1 MLRNIGIGPQRGAN
15 AGAVRPDSM
24 ASEPLADELVRILQA
39 AEMRG
44 EHAANT
50 FRIGFYLLSAAMLG
64 ASLSINTELANQ
76 GFIAQVGTM
85 LVYSALVFGWFRTQ
99 SNRFAPW
106 LKYVSITI
114 DMAALHAGAWIM
126 AQNHHGIMEY
136 FHSFVPL
143 VLVFWHILA
152 AIRLSVA
159 ACIYSGVVSLI
170 MSSTVLF
177 VAANYG
183 GVEISEVSVW
193 GRNAINL
200 ADESTRVV
208 MISLPAFASAYV
220 AHVARGLIIR
230 AEQESQQRARLEQQK
245 EQLSKYLSKELT
257 DAVLE
262 HPEMFQL
269 GGTRRNATILFSDIR
284 NFTPLAENTEPEQV
298 VQLLNEYF
306 TEMVSIVFR
315 YGGTLDKF
323 LGDGLMAV
331 FGAPFDLEDQELRA
345 ILVAIEMVDAVSSF
359 NERHKLE
366 ERGLPRLN
374 IGVGIASGPIVA
386 GNIGSPERMEYTAI
400 GDTVNFAARLE
411 SLNKALGT
419 SIIVSEATHAV
430 LDPGLNFRPLPPLKV
445 KGKRGTP
452 PLFALN
458 IDQVDPGTIARLRAS
473 ILDQEAAQAA
483 R

>member
-1 MLRNIGIGPQRGAN
+1 MLPSVPEAAAAPPPSVRHN
-15 AGAVRPDSM
+15 ADD
-24 ASEPLADELVRILQA
+24 LAPILQA

-44 EHAANT
+44 ERVANN

-64 ASLSINTELANQ
+64 ASLGVNTSLANL
-76 GFIAQVGTM
+76 GFIVQVGAM
-85 LVYSALVFGWFRTQ
+85 LAYGAAVALWFRARSDTY
-99 SNRFAPW
+99 APW
-106 LKYVSITI
+106 LKYVSITF

-126 AQNHHGIMEY
+126 AHNHHGIMEY

-143 VLVFWHILA
+143 VLVFWHIIA
-152 AIRLSVA
+152 ALRLSVA
-159 ACIYSGVVSLI
+159 ACVYSGVVSLL
-170 MSSTVLF
+170 MSGTVLYL
-177 VAANYG
+177 AANYG

-193 GRNAINL
+193 ARNAINL

-208 MISLPAFASAYV
+208 MISLPAFASAYL

-284 NFTPLAENTEPEQV
+284 NFTPLAENTEPERV

-306 TEMVSIVFR
+306 TEMVTIVFR

-345 ILVAIEMVDAVSSF
+345 TIVALEMVKAVGSF
-359 NERHKLE
+359 NERHRLRD
-366 ERGLPRLN
+366 RGLPALN

-411 SLNKALGT
+411 SLNKSLGT
-419 SIIVSEATHAV
+419 SIIVSELTRQA
-430 LDPGLNFRPLPPLKV
+430 LGSLLEPRKLPPIKV

-452 PLFALN
+452 TIYA
-458 IDQVDPGTIARLRAS
+458 IDVEGTDEAKLDRLRAQ
-473 ILDQEAAQAA
+473 LDAKIAA

>member
-1 MLRNIGIGPQRGAN
+1 MLRTLPTAPPVGSPAPSAI
-15 AGAVRPDSM
+15 DD
-24 ASEPLADELVRILQA
+24 LAPILEA

-44 EHAANT
+44 ERVANN
-50 FRIGFYLLSAAMLG
+50 FRLGFYLLSAAMLG
-64 ASLSINTELANQ
+64 ASLSVNTSMANL
-76 GFIAQVGTM
+76 GFIVQVSAM
-85 LVYSALVFGWFRTQ
+85 LVYGGLVALWFRQRPDTY
-99 SNRFAPW
+99 APW
-106 LKYVSITI
+106 LKYVSITL

-126 AQNHHGIMEY
+126 AHNHNGIMEY

-143 VLVFWHILA
+143 VLVFWHIIA
-152 AIRLSVA
+152 ALRLSVA
-159 ACIYSGVVSLI
+159 ACVYSGVVSLI
-170 MSSTVLF
+170 MSSTVLYL
-177 VAANYG
+177 AANYG
-183 GVEISEVSVW
+183 GVEISAVSVW
-193 GRNAINL
+193 AQNAINIE
-200 ADESTRVV
+200 DESTRVV
-208 MISLPAFASAYV
+208 MIALPAFASAYV

-230 AEQESQQRARLEQQK
+230 AEQESQHRARLEQQK

-269 GGTRRNATILFSDIR
+269 GGTRRTATILFSDIR
-284 NFTPLAENTEPEQV
+284 NFTPLAENTEPERV

-306 TEMVSIVFR
+306 TEMVAIVFR

-345 ILVAIEMVDAVSSF
+345 TLVALEMVQAVRSF
-359 NERHKLE
+359 NERHDLRG
-366 ERGLPRLN
+366 RGLPSLN

-411 SLNKALGT
+411 ALNKSVGT
-419 SIIVSEATHAV
+419 SIIISETTQQA
-430 LDPGLNFRPLPPLKV
+430 LGELLEMRKLPPIKV

-452 PLFALN
+452 TIYAL
-458 IDQVDPGTIARLRAS
+458 DPDTTNDEKLAQLRDLLEARS
-473 ILDQEAAQAA
+473 AA

>member
-1 MLRNIGIGPQRGAN
+1 MLRAISESGGRPAATAPGA
-15 AGAVRPDSM
+15 AAKDD
-24 ASEPLADELVRILQA
+24 LARILQV

-44 EHAANT
+44 ERIANN
-50 FRIGFYLLSAAMLG
+50 FRLGFYLLSAAMLA
-64 ASLSINTELANQ
+64 ASLGVNTSLANQ
-76 GFIAQVGTM
+76 GFIVQVGSM
-85 LVYSALVFGWFRTQ
+85 LAYGGLVAAWFRW
-99 SNRFAPW
+99 RPDVYVPW

-114 DMAALHAGAWIM
+114 DMVMLHLSAWIM

-152 AIRLSVA
+152 ALRLSVA
-159 ACIYSGVVSLI
+159 ACIYSGVVSLLL
-170 MSSTVLF
+170 SGGVL
-177 VAANYG
+177 AAAATYG
-183 GVEISEVSVW
+183 GVEISAVSVW
-193 GRNAINL
+193 ARNAINL

-208 MISLPAFASAYV
+208 MIALPAFASAYV

-269 GGTRRNATILFSDIR
+269 GGTRRSATILFSDIR
-284 NFTPLAENTEPEQV
+284 NFTPLAENTEPERV

-306 TEMVSIVFR
+306 TEMVAIVFR

-345 ILVAIEMVDAVSSF
+345 TLVALEMVQAVESF
-359 NERHKLE
+359 NERHDLQA
-366 ERGLPRLN
+366 RGLPKLN

-411 SLNKALGT
+411 SLNKSLGT
-419 SIIVSEATHAV
+419 AIIVSEPTRMA
-430 LDPGLNFRPLPPLKV
+430 LDGLLEMRKLPPLKV

-452 PLFALN
+452 PLYT
-458 IDQVDPGTIARLRAS
+458 VDVEGVDEPAMDRLRAQ
-473 ILDQEAAQAA
+473 LEARSAA

>member
-1 MLRNIGIGPQRGAN
+1 MLPSMPEA
-15 AGAVRPDSM
+15 AAVPSLPSRDPADD
-24 ASEPLADELVRILQA
+24 LAPILQA

-44 EHAANT
+44 ERVANN

-64 ASLSINTELANQ
+64 ASLGVNTSLANL
-76 GFIAQVGTM
+76 GFIVQVSAM
-85 LVYSALVFGWFRTQ
+85 LAYGALVALWFRARPDTY
-99 SNRFAPW
+99 APW
-106 LKYVSITI
+106 LKYVSITL

-126 AQNHHGIMEY
+126 AHNHHGIMEY

-143 VLVFWHILA
+143 VLVFWHIIA
-152 AIRLSVA
+152 ALRLSVA
-159 ACIYSGVVSLI
+159 ACVYSGVVSLL
-170 MSSTVLF
+170 MSGTVLYL
-177 VAANYG
+177 AATFG

-193 GRNAINL
+193 ARNAINL

-208 MISLPAFASAYV
+208 MISLPAFASAYL

-284 NFTPLAENTEPEQV
+284 NFTPLAENTEPEHV

-345 ILVAIEMVDAVSSF
+345 TIVALEMVKAVGSF
-359 NERHKLE
+359 NERHRLHD
-366 ERGLPRLN
+366 RGLPALN

-411 SLNKALGT
+411 SLNKSLGT
-419 SIIVSEATHAV
+419 SIIVSELTRQA
-430 LDPGLNFRPLPPLKV
+430 LGSLLEPRKLPPIKV

-452 PLFALN
+452 TIYA
-458 IDQVDPGTIARLRAS
+458 IDAESTDEAKLDRLRAE
-473 ILDQEAAQAA
+473 LEAKAAA